1 MIRKGYVYVCD
12 AYAGIIEENDNG
24 YVFTY
29 DDNYFNDTNTKSIS
43 LTMSKTKKTY
53 ESNVLFAFFDGLIPE
68 GWLLNVVTNNW
79 KININDRFS
88 LLLASCADP
97 IGNVSIRSELV

>member
-29 DDNYFNDTNTKSIS
+29 DDNYFNDTNTKNIS
-43 LTMSKTKKTY
+43 LTMSKK
-53 ESNVLFAFFDGLIPE
+53 NL
-68 GWLLNVVTNNW
+68 
-79 KININDRFS
+79 
-88 LLLASCADP
+88 
-97 IGNVSIRSELV
+97 